1 MPNTVDTYKNGRL
14 SKRHKEAHI
23 DDLNIDKSGVA
34 TFKHNKK
41 IFTGL
46 AFLYNDKQE
55 RIKSTFYSNGYKHG
69 TDASF
74 YNNSYPHTLDT
85 YENGKLS
92 GPSTRW
98 DKSGYIVNE
107 AYYKD
112 GLIDGEARSYYSLV
126 EMDTSGHV
134 FTDVAWSANGVD
146 LRGYDHTASD
156 MYKKRGTAGFVELK
170 DINNKHIDYVVAV
183 YRSGVLYTDMS
194 YSTSVMSH
202 PSIGFTRRLPI
213 KSITTMKNGLPNG
226 LETTYYPNGHKFAQG
241 QNINGKRDKQWN
253 MYHAWRP
260 NNNKTDNILLKTQN
274 YNKGMLDSERVF
286 TTNEKLN
293 TYAGKEFSSSYKLDM
308 GYVTGGQQAGVCFN
322 CSKVQVKPE
331 FEEGFE
337 LRRSKMYGI
346 LPSAISKVAQ
356 EQTTEKVYYKNVYK
370 EGEVKND
377 WIHLD
382 ANGSIS
388 NKPST
393 KLTKSQEVP
402 KRKPYSRDSITGG
415 SSFYGELNTGEVKFL
430 KFSLGRPSATT
441 VSDLYVYDENR
452 FNIIGMDLEKYIAR
466 ESKKVSKK

>member
-1 MPNTVDTYKNGRL
+1 
-14 SKRHKEAHI
+14 
-23 DDLNIDKSGVA
+23 
-34 TFKHNKK
+34 
-41 IFTGL
+41 
-46 AFLYNDKQE
+46 
-55 RIKSTFYSNGYKHG
+55 
-69 TDASF
+69 
-74 YNNSYPHTLDT
+74 
-85 YENGKLS
+85 
-92 GPSTRW
+92 
-98 DKSGYIVNE
+98 
-107 AYYKD
+107 
-112 GLIDGEARSYYSLV
+112 
-126 EMDTSGHV
+126 
-134 FTDVAWSANGVD
+134 
-146 LRGYDHTASD
+146 
-156 MYKKRGTAGFVELK
+156 
-170 DINNKHIDYVVAV
+170 
-183 YRSGVLYTDMS
+183 
-194 YSTSVMSH
+194 
-202 PSIGFTRRLPI
+202 
-213 KSITTMKNGLPNG
+213 
-226 LETTYYPNGHKFAQG
+226 
-241 QNINGKRDKQWN
+241 
-253 MYHAWRP
+253 
-260 NNNKTDNILLKTQN
+260 
-274 YNKGMLDSERVF
+274 MLDSERVF